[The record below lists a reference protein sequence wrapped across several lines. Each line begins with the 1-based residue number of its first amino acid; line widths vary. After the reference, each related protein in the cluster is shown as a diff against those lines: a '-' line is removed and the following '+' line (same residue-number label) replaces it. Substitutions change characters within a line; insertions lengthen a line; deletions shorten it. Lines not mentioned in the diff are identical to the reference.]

1 MQKESVSWY
10 CYLLS
15 SSNLTYVGA
24 TVNVNRRLRQHNGE
38 LKGGAKYTK
47 GRQWQ
52 RICFLSG
59 FPDQKSALQFEWKWK
74 QWTKK
79 MKGVTAVYRRLEA
92 LKTMLH
98 EGKSTKTSMPFHV
111 FPRKLCLHLDSYE
124 YYSVVNML
132 SIEIE
137 VNTHLFFLMMLMLI
151 IQGQV

>member
-1 MQKESVSWY
+1 MKKETVLWY
-10 CYLLS
+10 CYLLA

-59 FPDQKSALQFEWKWK
+59 FPDKKSALQFEWKWK
-74 QWTKK
+74 HLTKK
-79 MKGVTAVYRRLEA
+79 IKGVTAVHRRLEA
-92 LKTMLH
+92 MKTMLQ
-98 EGKSTKTSMPFHV
+98 EGKSTKTSLSFHV
-111 FPRKLCLHLDSYE
+111 FPTKLCLHLDSYE
-124 YYSVVNML
+124 YYSIVNML

-151 IQGQV
+151 IQ